1 MRNLLRSLVLALIL
15 VPALA
20 GVPSARAL
28 TTPSPLEACVDAS
41 GLCSGSGSPCAT
53 RFECGAGQT
62 CICQ

>member
-28 TTPSPLEACVDAS
+28 TTPSPLEACADDTGHCSVSGDPCVRSVD
-41 GLCSGSGSPCAT
+41 
-53 RFECGAGQT
+53 CGTPAQT
-62 CICQ
+62 CFC